1 MSKALARAHIPIY
14 VNYDLYEII
23 TRIMGITIVF
33 CHTLVIGYEVSTYKR
48 TEMIDTTDEL
58 LNELAY
64 HFVDLHNVG
73 GIELEQWDTAYQFVK
88 HFYNTEEVV
97 EIRIGSK
104 K

>member
-1 MSKALARAHIPIY
+1 MPKACRPQNNAH
-14 VNYDLYEII
+14 VNLYDLYEIF
-23 TRIMGITIVF
+23 TEIMGNCIKCQTYV
-33 CHTLVIGYEVSTYKR
+33 VGYTVSTYKR